1 MTQKT
6 ARISKTIFNTSAKTS
21 IASAADCF
29 AVLDELVFRS
39 KKVSLNTLKDALC
52 NDFADEEAL
61 RQLCLNAPKFGQ
73 DDDWADAHAVRV
85 LDTITQEIDD
95 ASRLGSIDEVCVFRC
110 LETDMRHLHIGA
122 KIDATPD
129 GRQAGQPT
137 SENTSPYPGLAR
149 MGLLQC

>member
-1 MTQKT
+1 MYDRFAESFRKEIEEVCNRLRDRRQKWDHGAPGTLRADDCFLDGPITQ
-6 ARISKTIFNTSAKTS
+6 ARSWTLGSVKYPNIICAISS

-73 DDDWADAHAVRV
+73 DDD
-85 LDTITQEIDD
+85 
-95 ASRLGSIDEVCVFRC
+95 
-110 LETDMRHLHIGA
+110 
-122 KIDATPD
+122 
-129 GRQAGQPT
+129 
-137 SENTSPYPGLAR
+137 
-149 MGLLQC
+149 